1 MLTGKK
7 APGAYLLGWVSSE
20 WQRVRTD
27 GVLSRSVSPRCPQG
41 ALGAVQDSGQGT
53 PSLCAL
59 QQVFPTV
66 VGDLDSS
73 GSLNAQVLLLLA
85 ERLRAKA
92 VFQVTRG
99 ARPSQGFPSSANVP
113 LGGLQ
118 GRAEAMVIQ
127 RRGDGGTLLLALAT
141 QTQQSKFLTWQFDG
155 EYRGDDYTATLT
167 LGNPD
172 LIGESGENLGQGSF
186 CLGRP
191 LARVGDA
198 PSASV
203 RALGAGWGG
212 APGEEGPATV
222 VSGADSVS
230 PAQ

>member
-99 ARPSQGFPSSANVP
+99 APPQPRVS
-113 LGGLQ
+113 
-118 GRAEAMVIQ
+118 
-127 RRGDGGTLLLALAT
+127 
-141 QTQQSKFLTWQFDG
+141 FLC
-155 EYRGDDYTATLT
+155 ECPA
-167 LGNPD
+167 
-172 LIGESGENLGQGSF
+172 
-186 CLGRP
+186 
-191 LARVGDA
+191 
-198 PSASV
+198 
-203 RALGAGWGG
+203 GG
-212 APGEEGPATV
+212 APGQ
-222 VSGADSVS
+222 SGSNGDPETGRRGDLTARSRHPDTAVQV
-230 PAQ
+230 PDVAV